1 MQDTTQPQ
9 PAPGGPTVDA
19 HAIDYGLITLLCTH
33 AMMTQI
39 VYAMVRVT
47 ISYRTIELGLEPI
60 WVGIITG
67 ASAVLP
73 VLFAVMIGRFVDRG
87 HDALTARLGSLV
99 ILGAC
104 LGYRLSSAQLPE
116 LLFFTAFL
124 GVGHTLLMVSQQML
138 CVRSAGNAESR
149 ETAFG
154 HYMVATALGQGL
166 GPLIVGWLGGAQRI
180 PPTRFIFGVAAVL
193 AVAAILISLWFEA
206 QERKAHAGQAETRR
220 VPLPE
225 LLGTRGVPTLMIAS
239 VITVTAQDLIVI
251 YLPILG
257 AQRGIEVAHVGTL
270 LMIRSAT
277 AVISRVFYPAMMR
290 AVGRVPLT
298 VGTML
303 AAALGLI
310 VVASPAPMAVLY
322 VAMCDR
328 VRARDRGDFVDLEH
342 GRHLPAGCAR
352 GGAVAADHGK
362 SRRTG
367 VAAGAGGCGGGG
379 NGRGRHL
386 RHHGAEP
393 RSVRG
398 IGAGGEGEIVRSRN
412 AEVVSRDMPRLHVFT
427 TSRLHVLRLQ

>member
-1 MQDTTQPQ
+1 ML
-9 PAPGGPTVDA
+9 
-19 HAIDYGLITLLCTH
+19 YLC
-33 AMMTQI
+33 
-39 VYAMVRVT
+39 
-47 ISYRTIELGLEPI
+47 
-60 WVGIITG
+60 
-67 ASAVLP
+67 VLP

-322 VAMCDR
+322 VAMAVTGFGLGIAATLSISNMVDICPPG
-328 VRARDRGDFVDLEH
+328 AR
-342 GRHLPAGCAR
+342 
-352 GGAVAADHGK
+352 AVAL
-362 SRRTG
+362 SLRITG
-367 VAAGAGGCGGGG
+367 NRVGQVSLPVLAGVVAAAMGAGGIFAIMALSLAASAASVQVV
-379 NGRGRHL
+379 RGR
-386 RHHGAEP
+386 
-393 RSVRG
+393 S
-398 IGAGGEGEIVRSRN
+398 
-412 AEVVSRDMPRLHVFT
+412 
-427 TSRLHVLRLQ
+427 

>member
-138 CVRSAGNAESR
+138 CMRSAGNAESR

-154 HYMVATALGQGL
+154 HYMVATALGQGV

-322 VAMCDR
+322 VAMAVTGFGLGIAATLSISNMVDICPPG
-328 VRARDRGDFVDLEH
+328 AR
-342 GRHLPAGCAR
+342 
-352 GGAVAADHGK
+352 AVAL
-362 SRRTG
+362 SLRITG
-367 VAAGAGGCGGGG
+367 NRVGQVSLPVLAGVVAAAMGAGGIFAIMALSLAASAASVQVV
-379 NGRGRHL
+379 RGR
-386 RHHGAEP
+386 
-393 RSVRG
+393 S
-398 IGAGGEGEIVRSRN
+398 
-412 AEVVSRDMPRLHVFT
+412 
-427 TSRLHVLRLQ
+427 